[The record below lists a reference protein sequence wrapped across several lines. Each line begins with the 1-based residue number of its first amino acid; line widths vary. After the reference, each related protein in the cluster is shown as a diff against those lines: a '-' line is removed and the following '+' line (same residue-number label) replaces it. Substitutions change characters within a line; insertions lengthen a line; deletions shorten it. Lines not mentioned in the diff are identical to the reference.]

1 MSQAREI
8 DEAAAVEAAAVRLL
22 AMREHSRQ
30 EIRRKLAARFNEQG
44 LIEEVLD
51 DLERRRYLSDE
62 RFAEAY
68 VNERS
73 RKGYGPLRIR
83 AELSERGIAAGLSA
97 RWLDDGAF
105 DWAEVLTEAA
115 TRKFGAEPAADLRS
129 LAKRGR
135 FLEQRGFPIGLVRRY
150 LDQVRSF

>member
-1 MSQAREI
+1 MNQAREI
-8 DEAAAVEAAAVRLL
+8 DESAAVEAAAVRLL

-30 EIRRKLAARFNEQG
+30 EMRRKLVARFNEQV
-44 LIEEVLD
+44 LIETVLD

-97 RWLDDGAF
+97 RWLDDGTT
-105 DWAEVLTEAA
+105 DWTEVLAEAA

-150 LDQVRSF
+150 LDRVRGF